1 MALDKQDVTIDF
13 GQGTEQH
20 TDTKRIPIGKLSVA
34 DNICFPKDKQVARRP
49 GMTLLGS
56 STRQIDHILV
66 DDGAVFGTVTN
77 TDSFSSAADPVKISS
92 TTTTVVSPTSGHV
105 GVTDKCFTARRIST
119 GAQSARAASAIGGEF
134 LFVAY
139 TESIATNST
148 YRGVLLDV
156 YEHATGRGV
165 NQRVPV
171 RIMTTGSEYARFL
184 RIIVVGTTAYV
195 FFVRD
200 SGGSTRISYVPVSTA
215 TTTPS
220 VGAIV
225 NLATIRTDS
234 PFDLYQD
241 TSGSVI
247 YTYVPVAAATDVTT
261 VRTTAFGGS
270 GSWTTNTTMA
280 AGNVNALTISRPRQ
294 TGDTS
299 FRVIVGY
306 STTGIAMLAYVNATG
321 VATQTAIA
329 NLAGGHTLVT
339 GHLSAMHD
347 HVNGYAYALAG
358 ETVNG
363 WLNGIY
369 WPGTFSG
376 TAVITNWRDTR
387 LIAGIGFTTTSRAG
401 YFLYENNASTYVGS
415 MLGSTGALTT
425 RLVSSLASFTT
436 TDRTVEPS
444 PFVQNSDNSGGWWSF
459 CTTDAGGET
468 YASAQTQN
476 TNHVYYATLAA
487 NTLLT
492 TVDMENSSYF
502 VRGKVS
508 MLSQGRYTPSG
519 INSIPNFFSVTASGA
534 GTLNAIMSFIACYVS
549 FDKQGRKIYGAFST
563 PTTVTPVNNAAIAVT
578 MVTPPVDEEDAL
590 APFAVE
596 IYATDTA
603 GYTYYRVATL
613 TREYGDVLSMGAI
626 TVISGSTLP
635 SATSGTILAYTTGGA
650 LENIP
655 PAAPKW
661 VMTARKRLWC
671 PSPENDTDLYFSSQP
686 LYGEDV
692 RWNPDLVVRIPAE
705 GGAITAVMEHN
716 QRVVVFKERAVYV
729 LSGDGPGLTGQGGTF
744 SVELLSSAYG
754 CESQV
759 CVQRT
764 PQGLLF
770 KTIDNGWWMLG
781 NDYGFGFDVG
791 RAVNDFASATVV
803 ASCAVG
809 TQNQVRFLLGEAPS
823 ATAGGI
829 LCYDYQQNQWS
840 RIVTTTQ
847 LSDMCVSGDGNV
859 YYLYSAATSRVFK
872 EDSTVYTDV
881 DSAGSSTPFNMNL
894 TTGWLNF
901 NNVDGFQR
909 VRWMDIIGTYASAST
924 TVLKVDVYRDYD
936 ETTVAETHSFTL
948 TNSTAVNRLMGRLY
962 FTRQKT
968 RAFKLKFT
976 FDTGTYAEANAQGMT
991 LTALN
996 FRLGLKS
1003 TAAPADGGARRA

>member
-20 TDTKRIPIGKLSVA
+20 TDTKRLPIGKLAVA
-34 DNICFPKDKQVARRP
+34 DNIYYPKDKQVARRA
-49 GMTLLGS
+49 GMALIGS
-56 STRQIDHILV
+56 STRQIDHIIA
-66 DDGAVFGTVTN
+66 DDSSIFGTVTN
-77 TDSFSSAADPVKISS
+77 TDSFSAAADPVKISS

-105 GVTDKCFTARRIST
+105 GVTDKCFTATRIST
-119 GAQSARAASAIGGEF
+119 GAQSARAASAISGEF

-139 TESIATNST
+139 TEAIATNSG

-165 NQRVPV
+165 NQRIPV
-171 RIMTTGSEYARFL
+171 QIMTTGSAYPRFL
-184 RIIVVGTTAYV
+184 RVVAVGTTVYV

-200 SGGSTRISYVPVSTA
+200 NAGSTRISYVAVSTA
-215 TTTPS
+215 TTTPV
-220 VGAIV
+220 VGAVV
-225 NLATIRTDS
+225 NLTTIRADS

-241 TSGSVI
+241 PSGVVI
-247 YTYVPVAAATDVTT
+247 YTYVPAAAATDVTT
-261 VRTTAFGGS
+261 VRTTTFGGS
-270 GSWTTNTTMA
+270 GSWTTTTTMSV
-280 AGNVNALTISRPRQ
+280 GNVDALTISRPRQ

-306 STTGIAMLAYVNATG
+306 NTTGIAMLSYVNATG
-321 VATQTAIA
+321 VVTQTAIA
-329 NLAGGHTLVT
+329 SLTGGHTMVT

-376 TAVITNWRDTR
+376 TAVVTNWRDTR

-415 MLGSTGALTT
+415 MLGSTGTLTT

-468 YASAQTQN
+468 YASTQTQN
-476 TNHVYYATLAA
+476 TNHVYYATLSA
-487 NTLLT
+487 NTLQT
-492 TVDMENSSYF
+492 TVDAENATYF

-519 INSIPNFFSVTASGA
+519 INSIPNFLSVAASGVGA
-534 GTLNAIMSFIACYVS
+534 LNGVMSFIACYVS
-549 FDKQGRKIYGAFST
+549 FDKQGRRILGAFSE

-578 MVTPPVDEEDAL
+578 LVTPPVDEEDAI

-596 IYATDTA
+596 VYATDPLGA
-603 GYTYYRVATL
+603 TYYRVATL
-613 TREYGDVLSMGAI
+613 TREFGDVLTMGAI

-635 SATSGTILAYTTGGA
+635 SATNGTILPYTTGGA

-661 VMTARKRLWC
+661 IMTARKRLWC
-671 PSPENDTDLYFSSQP
+671 PSPENNTDLYFSSQP
-686 LYGEDV
+686 IVGEDV
-692 RWNPDLVVRIPAE
+692 RWNPLQLVQIPAG
-705 GGAITAVMEHN
+705 GGAITAVLEHN
-716 QRVVVFKERAVYV
+716 QRVVVFKEHAVYV
-729 LSGDGPGLTGQGGTF
+729 LSGDGPGLTGQGGEF
-744 SVELLSSAYG
+744 SVELLSSSYG
-754 CESQV
+754 CESPV
-759 CVQRT
+759 GAQRV

-770 KTIDNGWWMLG
+770 KTVDNGWWLLG
-781 NDYGFGFDVG
+781 NDYSFSYNVG
-791 RAVNDFASATVV
+791 RAVDTFKTATVV
-803 ASCAVG
+803 ASCCVAA
-809 TQNQVRFLLGEAPS
+809 QNQVRYLLGEAPT

-829 LCYDYQQNQWS
+829 LCYDYQQEQWS

-847 LSDMCVSGDGNV
+847 LSDMCVSGDDV

-881 DSAGSSTPFNMNL
+881 DSSGSSTPFNMNM

-924 TVLKVDVYRDYD
+924 AVLKVDVYRDYD

-948 TNSTAVNRLMGRLY
+948 TNSTAVNRLMGRLF

-968 RAFKLKFT
+968 KAFKLKFT
-976 FDTGTYAEANAQGMT
+976 FDTSTYAEANVQGMT